1 MTTAP
6 APPLHHPDLDR
17 MLAALRRRVAEPVEV
32 GVLLGSG
39 LSAVVER
46 TEVELDIAYAEIDGY
61 PTTRIPGHPGRLA
74 IGRLGDKRCAI
85 FVGRFHYY
93 EGATAAVVTLP
104 VQVAAGLG
112 ARTMVLTNSAS
123 GLNPAFQSGDIVF
136 IHDHLNLMGCNPLVE
151 MTRDYAGNAFAAGQP
166 TPFVTLVRAYRAD
179 LYARLRRRL
188 AQEDLALRQGVLA
201 ALLGPNYESPAEVRM
216 LRTLGA
222 DVVCMSTVP
231 EVIYARYAGLDVLAL
246 SFVSNLCHDGG
257 AGEEPCHERVLKS
270 ATEGARKFSLA
281 VEEAIRLL

>member
-1 MTTAP
+1 MTIAP
-6 APPLHHPDLDR
+6 APLLHHRNLDR
-17 MLAALRRRVAEPVEV
+17 MLVALRRLVAEPVEV

-46 TEVELDIAYAEIDGY
+46 TAVELDLAYAEIDGY
-61 PTTRIPGHPGRLA
+61 PTTRIPGHPGRLV

-112 ARTMVLTNSAS
+112 AKTMVLTNSAG
-123 GLNPAFQSGDIVF
+123 GLNAAFQAGDIVF
-136 IHDHLNLMGCNPLVE
+136 INDHLNLMGCNPLVE
-151 MTRDYAGNAFAAGQP
+151 MTCNYAGNAFAAGQP

-179 LYARLRRRL
+179 LYERLRHRL
-188 AQEDLALRQGVLA
+188 AKEDVVLRQGVLA
-201 ALLGPNYESPAEVRM
+201 GVLGPNYESPAEVRM

-246 SFVSNLCHDGG
+246 SFVSNLCNDGG
-257 AGEEPCHERVLKS
+257 AGEEPCHERVLQS
-270 ATEGARKFSLA
+270 AIKGAHKFSLA
-281 VEEAIRLL
+281 VEEAIRLI